1 MINLTSPVIDGT
13 CDLRFEIS
21 HNGFGQISDSMYSVN
36 LSPDEMA
43 QLSRLGRVGV
53 SKGGRIEFGEL
64 TLTRGMNGQ
73 YQLHDQRNYIVFS
86 PLEFMALARYVG
98 NQFIMNFG

>member
-1 MINLTSPVIDGT
+1 MTNLTSPVIDGT
-13 CDLRFEIS
+13 CDLHFELS
-21 HNGFGQISDSMYSVN
+21 RNGFGQISDSMYSVN

-53 SKGGRIEFGEL
+53 SKGGRIEFGRVALSRNLRGTYEL
-64 TLTRGMNGQ
+64 HGQ
-73 YQLHDQRNYIVFS
+73 KKYIVFS
-86 PLEFMALARYVG
+86 PMEFLALARFVG